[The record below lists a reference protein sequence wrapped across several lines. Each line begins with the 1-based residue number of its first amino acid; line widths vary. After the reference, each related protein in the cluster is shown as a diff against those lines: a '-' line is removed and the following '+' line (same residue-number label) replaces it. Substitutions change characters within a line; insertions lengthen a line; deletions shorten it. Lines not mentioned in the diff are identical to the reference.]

1 LTPLSN
7 NNNNNNNKNITLLLL
22 HPHAQIVLTPS
33 RKTIHSDGQTSNMTL
48 KTECL
53 TDEEMSILEML
64 GKLGKLNT
72 TASNPEDSTPSDTS
86 HITKSGQ
93 NNFFDIR
100 RLWSKLTQPSLSTVD
115 LLLSMF
121 VVMLLTLFTQDV
133 CNRCKKQGQ
142 AKSLSSTSCPV
153 PSLIEAPGQGTA
165 WAIPQPGMYAMVN
178 HRLTKIGDITYGQQ

>member
-1 LTPLSN
+1 
-7 NNNNNNNKNITLLLL
+7 
-22 HPHAQIVLTPS
+22 
-33 RKTIHSDGQTSNMTL
+33 MTL

-72 TASNPEDSTPSDTS
+72 TPSNPEDSTPSDT
-86 HITKSGQ
+86 INIAQPGQ
-93 NNFFDIR
+93 NNFFNIR

-115 LLLSMF
+115 FILFLFVLMF
-121 VVMLLTLFTQDV
+121 LTLFPQDV
-133 CNRCKKQGQ
+133 CDR
-142 AKSLSSTSCPV
+142 SPT
-153 PSLIEAPGQGTA
+153 LIEAPGQGTA